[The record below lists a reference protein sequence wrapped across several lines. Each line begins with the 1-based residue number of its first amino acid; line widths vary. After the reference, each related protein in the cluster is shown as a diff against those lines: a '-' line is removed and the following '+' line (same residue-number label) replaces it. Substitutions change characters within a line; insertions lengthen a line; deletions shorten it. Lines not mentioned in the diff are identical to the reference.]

1 MKPFNNKTP
10 FSCKLLT
17 QWLVLLLFI
26 PLSLSVNA
34 QEHLVASQAQ
44 YQQALKHLQPG
55 DKIILK
61 NGIWQDFEIDFI
73 AKGNAEAPIELTA
86 QTKGKVILSGQSNLT
101 LAGEYLTVSGLVFK
115 HGFTPSNEV
124 ISFKKT
130 DTQVA
135 NHSRVTEVVIDNY
148 NNPDR
153 QVSDNWIGL
162 YGQHN
167 RLDHNHFTAKRNA
180 GVTLAVRLEG
190 KHNQQNQH
198 RIDHNYFGPRPI
210 LGSNG
215 GETIRIGTSHH
226 SLSDSLTVVE
236 NNFFDRCDGEVEII
250 SVKSGKNR
258 IQNNLFYQ
266 SRGTLTLRHGNGNII
281 DSNVFL
287 GNGIDHTGGIRI
299 INRDQIVTNN
309 YLEGLTGTRFGSG
322 LTIMN
327 GVPNSPLN
335 RYHQVVN
342 ANINHNSFINLEH
355 IELAAGS
362 DSERSAPPQDST
374 LTQNLFIN
382 STAPFSVHDDINGLT
397 FTDNLS
403 NISLNKINPNIA
415 KGLSSQQVPL
425 ARAVNGLLY
434 PSDTALTH
442 YGATPK
448 LTPTL
453 KQHTGVS
460 WYPKSELSVAFQSGN
475 IITVSSEEGELGT
488 AVQSAQPGDTLL
500 LKDGHYN
507 VSNILAITKP
517 LTFKALNKH
526 QAIISFKRPSLFE
539 IQNNGNLQLDGLR
552 ITGINSPN
560 ASGNSVVRTRS
571 TGMLTNYRFEM
582 LNSIVEQL
590 NIHHQFHFFD
600 SGNRAFADEINI
612 SHNLFSHISGD
623 LFRLDKETDDKGI
636 YNAEYLTL
644 SHNQFEHIQG
654 SVASVYRG
662 GKDESTFGPHVSV
675 KHNQFHDVAMG
686 KQNSPAALLKLH
698 GVQVSQIDHNSFSDS
713 AAIVVEHT
721 VGEPKTNITN
731 NKLINSALPQVS
743 ELVTT
748 GQHTANINNNKVQ
761 TR

>member
-1 MKPFNNKTP
+1 MKPFNNKTLL
-10 FSCKLLT
+10 SCRLLT
-17 QWLVLLLFI
+17 QWLVLLLFA
-26 PLSLSVNA
+26 SFSVQINA

-44 YQQALKHLQPG
+44 YQQILKQLQPG

-115 HGFTPSNEV
+115 HGYTPSNEV

-153 QVSDNWIGL
+153 QQSDNWIGL

-190 KHNQQNQH
+190 EHNQQNQH

-287 GNGIDHTGGIRI
+287 GNGIDHTGGIRV

-382 STAPFSVHDDINGLT
+382 STAPFSVHDDINGLA

-403 NISLNKINPNIA
+403 NINLNKINPIIA
-415 KGLSSQQVPL
+415 KGLNSQQVPL
-425 ARAVNGLLY
+425 VRAANGLLY
-434 PSDTALTH
+434 PSDIALAH

-475 IITVSSEEGELGT
+475 IITVSSEEGELDT
-488 AVQSAQPGDTLL
+488 AVQSAKPGDTLL

-507 VSNILAITKP
+507 VRNILAITKP

-560 ASGNSVVRTRS
+560 SRGNSVVSTRS

-582 LNSIVEQL
+582 INSIVEQL
-590 NIHHQFHFFD
+590 KTHHQFHFFD

-612 SHNLFSHISGD
+612 SHSLFSHISGD
-623 LFRLDKETDDKGI
+623 LFRLDKETDDRGI
-636 YNAEYLTL
+636 YNVEYLTL

-662 GKDESTFGPHVSV
+662 GKDESTFGPHVSI
-675 KHNQFHDVAMG
+675 KHNQFNDVAMG
-686 KQNSPAALLKLH
+686 KHHLSGALITLH

-731 NKLINSALPQVS
+731 NKLINSAFPQVS
-743 ELVTT
+743 ELVST
-748 GQHTANINNNKVQ
+748 GKHTANINNNKVQ